1 MDAIKKWRSL
11 AIAARKYLAL
21 HLNMLSVVKSFEVTH
36 MVEVSAEAVNF
47 INDLLQKNDKAGYGI
62 RIYLAGMGCSGP
74 QFGMAFQETVK
85 EGDHEQKSNGFS
97 FFFDGETAE
106 MLEGSTVDYIETPAG
121 SGLIVNNPNVKS
133 SCGGSCAGCH

>member
-1 MDAIKKWRSL
+1 
-11 AIAARKYLAL
+11 
-21 HLNMLSVVKSFEVTH
+21 
-36 MVEVSAEAVNF
+36 MVDVSAEAVNF
-47 INDLLQKNDKAGYGI
+47 IKDLLQKNDKTGYGI

-74 QFGMAFQETVK
+74 QFGMAFQESLK
-85 EGDHEQKSNGFS
+85 EGDREQKAEGFS
-97 FFFDGETAE
+97 FYFDDEAAE